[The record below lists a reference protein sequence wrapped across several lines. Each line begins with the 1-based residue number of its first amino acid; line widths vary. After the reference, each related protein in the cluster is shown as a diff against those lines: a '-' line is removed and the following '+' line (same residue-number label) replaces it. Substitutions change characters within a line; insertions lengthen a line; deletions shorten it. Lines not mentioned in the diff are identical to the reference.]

1 MKLNGL
7 GLLCLLLVAEG
18 SQAAGFALGEQ
29 NASGLGNA
37 FAGQAAAAGDAST
50 IFFNPAGMTLLDGR
64 QFSLSADY
72 VAPSA
77 RFSGTAT
84 PALSSATGGD
94 AARSATIPA
103 FYYSMDLRPGLK
115 FGLGV
120 TVPFGLSTEYDFP
133 WAGETQAL
141 KSKLET
147 LDVNPALA
155 WAVNDRLSLGLGV
168 SWQRIDAELTSYN
181 PYLPGVVSMSGDDTG
196 WGWNAG
202 ALYKIDEGTR
212 VGLSYRS
219 KIDYRLTGTLS
230 PSASPAA
237 YADITTPDTASLALF
252 KRLNAKWD
260 VLADLTWT
268 GWSSFQE
275 LSVNGANGSSILT
288 IPEHWK
294 DTMRYSLGFNYHA
307 GERFTWRFG
316 VSYDETPIPDPQY
329 RTPRIPD
336 QNRTMVAFGGRYR
349 LSGQT
354 ALDFGYA
361 HLFIN
366 DAAIHHADSGVT
378 LDGTYTDSADIFG
391 LQINH
396 RF

>member
-37 FAGQAAAAGDAST
+37 FAGQAAVATDAST
-50 IFFNPAGMTLLDGR
+50 IFFNPAGMTLLTGR
-64 QFSLSADY
+64 QFSVSADY
-72 VAPSA
+72 ISPSA
-77 RFSGTAT
+77 RFSGTGT
-84 PALSSATGGD
+84 PALATAAGGD

-120 TVPFGLSTEYDFP
+120 TVPFGLSTDYEFP

-168 SWQRIDAELTSYN
+168 SWQKIRADLTSYN
-181 PYLPGVVSMSGDDTG
+181 PYLPGIVTMSGDDTG

-219 KIDYRLTGTLS
+219 RIDYRLAGTMS
-230 PSASPAA
+230 PSASPDAF
-237 YADITTPDTASLALF
+237 ADLTTPDTASLALF
-252 KRLNAKWD
+252 KRLNDQWD
-260 VLADLTWT
+260 LLADLTWT

-275 LSVNGANGSSILT
+275 LSVKRTDGTPILT
-288 IPEHWK
+288 VPERWN
-294 DTMRYSLGFNYHA
+294 DTLRYSLGLNYHA
-307 GERFTWRFG
+307 SERFIWRVG
-316 VSYDETPIPDPQY
+316 LCYDETPIPSSQY

-349 LSGQT
+349 MTGQT
-354 ALDFGYA
+354 SLDFGYA
-361 HLFIN
+361 HLFMR
-366 DAAIHHADSGVT
+366 DAAIHHTDSGVT
-378 LDGTYTDSADIFG
+378 LDGTYSDSADIFG
-391 LQINH
+391 MQFNYA
-396 RF
+396 F